1 MVITAWISGITS
13 HFDES
18 NTYVYKGTLAYVD
31 RYVTNRIPT
40 GYSFYYT
47 LCFEDG
53 QEFTINPNDAA
64 DLLDATARRE
74 LKSLPKGKKIT
85 VIVSHRY
92 GGVCAF
98 WTDERVFIS
107 LDDYNVRAN
116 KNKMYLYIAD
126 AVYVLLFIPLE
137 VFCNFDAFHQL
148 HISLGK
154 QRRKA
159 KRKQLRSELKNPAK
173 KCSAPYLHAVAGN
186 LL

>member
-1 MVITAWISGITS
+1 MPS
-13 HFDES
+13 HYDES
-18 NTYVYKGTLAYVD
+18 NTYIYEGTLSRVD
-31 RYVTNRIPT
+31 CDVVRWRTLWI
-40 GYSFYYT
+40 YYT

-159 KRKQLRSELKNPAK
+159 KRKQLRSELKSPRK
-173 KCSAPYLHAVAGN
+173 KT
-186 LL
+186 